1 MAKLLFYAL
10 KSIMCRIIYSTN
22 SLSLSLYL
30 LQLEP
35 LFIVCQNKGAMQML
49 YKVEQREF
57 HINKSI

>member
-10 KSIMCRIIYSTN
+10 KSVMCRIIYSNN
-22 SLSLSLYL
+22 SLCLYV